1 MAMTVAESRM
11 VGLAGEMPEA
21 VERTGKWVHMKM
33 PHGLELV
40 MQRKEGRWRLAMGR
54 EMVYP
59 SDAEVEVCRDA
70 FAVPA
75 GAEQERLMR
84 MRKHAKTGRTITYY
98 VVEVTWREAGK

>member
-1 MAMTVAESRM
+1 MTVAESQLAK
-11 VGLAGEMPEA
+11 LAGEMREA
-21 VERTGKWVHMKM
+21 VERTGTWVHHRLG
-33 PHGLELV
+33 HGLELV
-40 MQRKEGRWRLAMGR
+40 MQRKEGRWRLALGR

-59 SDAEVEVCRDA
+59 SETEVDVCRQA

-84 MRKHAKTGRTITYY
+84 MRRHAKTGRTITYY